1 VLVRTWNLFHG
12 NTVPPSRDNYLEEM
26 VRLAAADGPTVLCL
40 QELPL
45 WALPEL
51 ERWSGMTAFMQVAHR
66 TPLGAHLGGRV
77 TALDPGLLRSA
88 VSGQGNAILLDRSL
102 EPFDY
107 HALVL
112 NARGFRSRQRG
123 LGPSARLAWV
133 KERRALQAVRAALP
147 DGQKA
152 LVANLHA
159 THYSADSRLAEAEV
173 RRATEFFLAL
183 AQPGEIEVLAGD
195 FNLTG
200 VQIAFLVEEGFS
212 EPGPGVDHVLVRGA
226 PVSPPER
233 WPEERRRL
241 HGHLVSD
248 HAPLEV
254 RIG

>member
-12 NTVPPSRDNYLEEM
+12 NTVPRSRDNYLEEM
-26 VRLAAADGPTVLCL
+26 VRLAVSDAPAVLCL

-51 ERWSGMTAFMQVAHR
+51 EGWSGMTAFTQVAHR
-66 TPLGAHLGGRV
+66 TPLGASLGRTV
-77 TALDPGLLRSA
+77 TEVHPGLLRSA

-112 NARGFRSRQRG
+112 NPRGFRSRERG
-123 LGPSARLAWV
+123 LELGTRLAWA
-133 KERRALQAVRAALP
+133 KERRALQVVRAALP
-147 DGQKA
+147 DGQNV

-159 THYSADSRLAEAEV
+159 THYPADRRLAEAEV
-173 RRATEFFLAL
+173 RRGAEFFLAL
-183 AQPGEIEVLAGD
+183 AQPGEIDVFAGD

-200 VQIAFLVEEGFS
+200 EQLGALVEEGFS
-212 EPGPGVDHVLVRGA
+212 DPGPGVDHVLVRGA
-226 PVSPPER
+226 AVSPPER
-233 WPEERRRL
+233 WPDDRRRL
-241 HGHLVSD
+241 HGRLVSD

-254 RIG
+254 RVG